1 MKKEFMS
8 NNYGE
13 NIDYPEIVGLYI
25 DSHIFGKDFYDSV
38 QETLTLEG
46 KVVIRLDHEL
56 FDEFDKKKKE
66 KMEELS
72 YKKIDL
78 IDTLQ
83 VETIPMHKNEKR
95 DKFVEYAK
103 QNGKEVIIR

>member
-8 NNYGE
+8 N
-13 NIDYPEIVGLYI
+13 DYPEIVGLYI

-38 QETLTLEG
+38 QDKLTLEG
-46 KVVIRLDHEL
+46 KVVIKINHEI
-56 FDEFDKKKKE
+56 FPEE
-66 KMEELS
+66 KMDEMEKLS

-83 VETIPMHKNEKR
+83 VETISMHKNEKR
-95 DKFVEYAK
+95 DKFIEYAK
-103 QNGKEVIIR
+103 QKGKGVIIK